1 MWNLQNQL
9 SSLRDEL
16 RNHFKSKW
24 KRSLPFYE
32 EMLGDRARWDR
43 AAFLGFGAGSSM
55 YDSSYLYGDVK
66 VGEGT
71 WIGPFTILD
80 GSGGLEIG
88 DHCSISS
95 GVQIYSHETVEW
107 ALTGG
112 KAKYRYAPTRIGNS
126 CFIGSLTVIRMGVKI
141 GDHVLIGAQSFV
153 NKDIPAYSIATG
165 SPAKIIG
172 RMELAGD
179 QAKFVYLSSTK

>member
-1 MWNLQNQL
+1 
-9 SSLRDEL
+9 
-16 RNHFKSKW
+16 
-24 KRSLPFYE
+24 
-32 EMLGDRARWDR
+32 
-43 AAFLGFGAGSSM
+43 
-55 YDSSYLYGDVK
+55 
-66 VGEGT
+66 
-71 WIGPFTILD
+71 
-80 GSGGLEIG
+80 LEIG

-153 NKDIPAYSIATG
+153 NKDLPAYSIATG
-165 SPAKIIG
+165 CPAKIIG
-172 RMELAGD
+172 RVELAGD